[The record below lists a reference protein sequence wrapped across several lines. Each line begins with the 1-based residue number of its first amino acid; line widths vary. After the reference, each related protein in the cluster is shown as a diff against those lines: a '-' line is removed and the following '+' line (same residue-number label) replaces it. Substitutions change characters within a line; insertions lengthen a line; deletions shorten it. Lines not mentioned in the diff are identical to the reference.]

1 MAICD
6 KCSKK
11 FNLFGV
17 SENGYSFCSAN
28 CRDRARTLLTS
39 LNGVPP
45 AELESYIERSR
56 AGPCAKCGGPG
67 PLDLHQSY
75 RVYSMILLTS
85 WSTHNHFVC
94 RACARNEQL
103 KSLGFSTLL
112 GWWGIPFGLIVT
124 PIQIVR
130 NLTALASG
138 ADPSKASQR
147 LQNMLKLNLAR
158 RIAAQA
164 AASTSA
170 TAQAIS

>member
-6 KCSKK
+6 FCGKK

-28 CRDRARTLLTS
+28 CRDRARGLLTS
-39 LNGVPP
+39 LDGVPP

-67 PLDLHQSY
+67 ALDLHQSY

-94 RACARNEQL
+94 RSCARSEQL

-112 GWWGIPFGLIVT
+112 GWWGFPFGLIVT

-130 NLTALASG
+130 NLAALAGG
-138 ADPSKASQR
+138 ADPGKASQR
-147 LQNMLKLNLAR
+147 MQNILKLNLAR
-158 RIAAQA
+158 RLAAQG
-164 AASTSA
+164 AASTGA
-170 TAQAIS
+170 TAQATS

>member
-6 KCSKK
+6 NCSKK

-17 SENGYSFCSAN
+17 YENGYSFCSAN
-28 CRDRARTLLTS
+28 CRDRARALLTS
-39 LNGVPP
+39 LDGVPP
-45 AELESYIERSR
+45 AELTSYIERSR

-75 RVYSMILLTS
+75 RVYSMLVITS

-130 NLTALASG
+130 NLAALAGST
-138 ADPSKASQR
+138 DPGKASQR
-147 LQNMLKLNLAR
+147 LQNILKLNLAR
-158 RIAAQA
+158 RLAAPA
-164 AASTSA
+164 AATTGT
-170 TAQAIS
+170 TAQATS